1 MVKNLILD
9 IQKLINTNF
18 GDNIVNIKPNPN
30 INLPPSDIQ
39 FVSNIMKPIN
49 QIPLQNANLQNQK
62 PVQIK
67 SKENFTKPK
76 LINKNEVRYAIL
88 TTIIYFIFSQPQIAN
103 YIQKYVKKTNI
114 VKPIILSLVFFSF
127 FITSKYLI

>member
-39 FVSNIMKPIN
+39 FISNIMKPIN
-49 QIPLQNANLQNQK
+49 QIPLQNAMPQIQQ

-76 LINKNEVRYAIL
+76 LINKNEIRYAIL
-88 TTIIYFIFSQPQIAN
+88 ATIIYFIFSQPQIAN